1 MDLRLMGNELV
12 GKKFKTKVSTSGF
25 SGEVH
30 VWNKSRDMVIDE
42 VFEHHVLC
50 HHDCEDSGNRYRE
63 SFNVAD
69 LMAFGV
75 IGKGKS

>member
-12 GKKFKTKVSTSGF
+12 GKKFKTKINESGF
-25 SGEVH
+25 RGEVH
-30 VWNKSRDMVIDE
+30 VWNKRRDFVIDE

-50 HHDCEDSGNRYRE
+50 HHDCPDTGNRYRE

-75 IGKGKS
+75 IGKGK